1 MESCRKGESK
11 HMHFLSNVNSKKK
24 LNIVEKKRI
33 LEKVHILPIKRRVEN
48 ADSLYRKLQLLINDK
63 CVLYEG
69 FIIGANGEKERVP
82 GGKNTRENLKEDV
95 WETQKE
101 GLTNDKGGRTKNE
114 NHTKNTDLLE
124 RLSGAKEGPCPNE
137 DSWEVADRKES
148 DSHTERKNSSENCT
162 EEDINKTPNNDQI
175 CLHEKCTKDKLTDET
190 SHFKESTDYY
200 AVVNC
205 IPSKGILTRDTLIYT
220 DGKYVDNLK
229 KIHLIIIRDKYYKKY
244 EKKLKKKFF
253 SLKKYLL
260 KKGNQFFNEAMSLI
274 PFPFEHF
281 WSNCTAEKGKRNSTF
296 GGSIRDTVTPHPTTI
311 KRRSF
316 VLEKILLTCLHPY
329 FKKNRT
335 KLFYSGKLLIIN
347 NFSFLV
353 VKIDADV
360 NVGFV
365 DNSTEIFLNADTYDP
380 FRNVHIV
387 PLYDTLPT
395 TYNYD
400 IFTDYIKPYIE
411 RHYLSLFSMHDTFF
425 YKGVQFK
432 IMGIDPMNI
441 KSGRGRITPN
451 TFIYTDGAIKPTFFD
466 VISNESINYIQCL
479 PVEYKPYAVL
489 NILQQ
494 LDADS
499 LLRLF
504 PSTNANLQETA
515 LNEQRI
521 LSHLDKYKY
530 VYRDNTRGDSQG
542 GKMLLDVD
550 MDEPIDGKNK
560 SHNFAYEQCAV
571 CFEYFEN
578 YDKCIKLACL
588 HTYHWKCVKSWFRF
602 NLTCPCCRR
611 ELIL

>member
-1 MESCRKGESK
+1 MESCRRGESK

-24 LNIVEKKRI
+24 LNIVEKKSI
-33 LEKVHILPIKRRVEN
+33 LEKVHILPIKRKVEN
-48 ADSLYRKLQLLINDK
+48 ADPLYRELQLMINDK

-69 FIIGANGEKERVP
+69 FIIAANGEKEKVP
-82 GGKNTRENLKEDV
+82 GGGNTRKGMKED
-95 WETQKE
+95 
-101 GLTNDKGGRTKNE
+101 LTNDKAEGATKSE
-114 NHTKNTDLLE
+114 NHITGTNLLE
-124 RLSGAKEGPCPNE
+124 KLSSDKEGTCPNG
-137 DSWEVADRKES
+137 DPWEVAHRKES
-148 DSHTERKNSSENCT
+148 NSYAEKQNSSEKDRKN
-162 EEDINKTPNNDQI
+162 TPSNDHI
-175 CLHEKCTKDKLTDET
+175 CLHEKRNKDKLADET
-190 SHFKESTDYY
+190 SHFKENTDYY
-200 AVVNC
+200 VVVNC

-253 SLKKYLL
+253 SLKKYIL

-274 PFPFEHF
+274 PFSFDHF
-281 WSNCTAEKGKRNSTF
+281 SSKCSSERGKNNSTF
-296 GGSIRDTVTPHPTTI
+296 GVKHGDTVTPRSSTMR
-311 KRRSF
+311 RRSL

-335 KLFYSGKLLIIN
+335 KLFYSGKLLLIN

-365 DNSTEIFLNADTYDP
+365 DNSTEICLNADAYDP

-395 TYNYD
+395 TYNYN
-400 IFTDYIKPYIE
+400 IFADYIKPYIE

-441 KSGRGRITPN
+441 KSGRGRITCN
-451 TFIYTDGAIKPTFFD
+451 TFIYTEGAIKPTFFD

-504 PSTNANLQETA
+504 PSTNANLQESA

-530 VYRDNTRGDSQG
+530 VYKNHTLEEGQG

-550 MDEPIDGKNK
+550 AGEHIDAEKHIDAANK
-560 SHNFAYEQCAV
+560 SDNFAYEQCAV
-571 CFEYFEN
+571 CFEHFQD

-611 ELIL
+611 ELTI

>member
-1 MESCRKGESK
+1 MESCRRGESK
-11 HMHFLSNVNSKKK
+11 HMHFLNNVNSKKK
-24 LNIVEKKRI
+24 LNIVEKKGI
-33 LEKVHILPIKRRVEN
+33 LEKVHILPIKKKGEN
-48 ADSLYRKLQLLINDK
+48 ADALYRKLQLLINEK

-69 FIIGANGEKERVP
+69 FIIAANGEKEKVLRE
-82 GGKNTRENLKEDV
+82 KNTQKNL
-95 WETQKE
+95 KE
-101 GLTNDKGGRTKNE
+101 GLTHDKEGPNE
-114 NHTKNTDLLE
+114 NENNTTSTNLLE
-124 RLSGAKEGPCPNE
+124 ELCNAKEGPCPNE
-137 DSWEVADRKES
+137 DSCEVAHRKES
-148 DSHTERKNSSENCT
+148 NSHTHKKNSNQKDSKN
-162 EEDINKTPNNDQI
+162 TPNNDQI
-175 CLHEKCTKDKLTDET
+175 CLHDKCNKEKSTDET
-190 SHFKESTDYY
+190 SHLKEKTDYY
-200 AVVNC
+200 VVVNC
-205 IPSKGILTRDTLIYT
+205 IPSKGVLTRDTLIYT

-253 SLKKYLL
+253 SLKKYIL

-274 PFPFEHF
+274 PFSFDHF
-281 WSNCTAEKGKRNSTF
+281 SSKCNAEKGKSNSTF
-296 GGSIRDTVTPHPTTI
+296 GGKKGDTVTPQRTTI
-311 KRRSF
+311 KRRSL

-365 DNSTEIFLNADTYDP
+365 DNSTEICLNADTYDP

-400 IFTDYIKPYIE
+400 IFADYIKPYIE

-441 KSGRGRITPN
+441 KYGRGRITCN

-504 PSTNANLQETA
+504 PSTNANLQESA

-530 VYRDNTRGDSQG
+530 IYRNNTREDSQG

-550 MDEPIDGKNK
+550 VEEHIDAKNK
-560 SHNFAYEQCAV
+560 SGNFAYEQCAV
-571 CFEYFEN
+571 CFEYFQN

-611 ELIL
+611 ELII

>member
-1 MESCRKGESK
+1 MESCRRGESK
-11 HMHFLSNVNSKKK
+11 HMHFLNNVNSKKK
-24 LNIVEKKRI
+24 LNIVEKKGI
-33 LEKVHILPIKRRVEN
+33 LEKVHILPIKRKCEN
-48 ADSLYRKLQLLINDK
+48 TNALYRKLQLLINDQ
-63 CVLYEG
+63 CVLNEG
-69 FIIGANGEKERVP
+69 FIIAVNEEKERVP
-82 GGKNTRENLKEDV
+82 EGKNTRQNL
-95 WETQKE
+95 KE
-101 GLTNDKGGRTKNE
+101 GLTNDMEGTNKNE
-114 NHTKNTDLLE
+114 NNTISTNSLEKISSSKEESCKN
-124 RLSGAKEGPCPNE
+124 A
-137 DSWEVADRKES
+137 DSWEVPHRKES
-148 DSHTERKNSSENCT
+148 NNHTPKKSSNEKNSM
-162 EEDINKTPNNDQI
+162 NKPNNDNI
-175 CLHEKCTKDKLTDET
+175 CLNEKCSKEKLTDET
-190 SHFKESTDYY
+190 YHFEESTDYY
-200 AVVNC
+200 VVVNC

-244 EKKLKKKFF
+244 ERKLKKKFF
-253 SLKKYLL
+253 SLKKYIL

-274 PFPFEHF
+274 PFSFDNF
-281 WSNCTAEKGKRNSTF
+281 SSKCNTEKRKCSSSSSTF
-296 GGSIRDTVTPHPTTI
+296 EGKNVDTVTTHRTTT
-311 KRRSF
+311 KRRSL

-365 DNSTEIFLNADTYDP
+365 DNSTEICLNADTYDP

-400 IFTDYIKPYIE
+400 IFADYIKPYIE

-441 KSGRGRITPN
+441 KYGRGRITCN

-504 PSTNANLQETA
+504 PSTNANLQESA

-521 LSHLDKYKY
+521 LNHLDKYKY
-530 VYRDNTRGDSQG
+530 VYRNHTREDNQS

-550 MDEPIDGKNK
+550 VEEQTDAKNK
-560 SHNFAYEQCAV
+560 SSKFAYEQCAV
-571 CFEYFEN
+571 CFESFQN

-588 HTYHWKCVKSWFRF
+588 HTYHWKCVKNWFRF

-611 ELIL
+611 ELII

>member
-1 MESCRKGESK
+1 MESCTRGESK

-24 LNIVEKKRI
+24 LNIVEKKHI
-33 LEKVHILPIKRRVEN
+33 LEKVHILPIKKKVDN
-48 ADSLYRKLQLLINDK
+48 ADALYRKLQLLINDK

-69 FIIGANGEKERVP
+69 FIIAANGEQERITRE
-82 GGKNTRENLKEDV
+82 KNTWKNLKEG
-95 WETQKE
+95 ETPKE
-101 GLTNDKGGRTKNE
+101 QDLTNDKADPSKNE
-114 NHTKNTDLLE
+114 SNTTGKKILE
-124 RLSGAKEGPCPNE
+124 KLNSDQEGPCPNE
-137 DSWEVADRKES
+137 DSLEIAHRKES
-148 DSHTERKNSSENCT
+148 HSHTQKKNSNEKECKN
-162 EEDINKTPNNDQI
+162 TPNNNHI
-175 CLHEKCTKDKLTDET
+175 CVHEKCNKDNVANEISPL
-190 SHFKESTDYY
+190 KECTDYY
-200 AVVNC
+200 VVVNC
-205 IPSKGILTRDTLIYT
+205 IPSKGILTLDTLIYT

-253 SLKKYLL
+253 SLKKYIL
-260 KKGNQFFNEAMSLI
+260 KKGNQIFNEAMSLI
-274 PFPFEHF
+274 PFSFDHL
-281 WSNCTAEKGKRNSTF
+281 SSKSSAEKGKSNRTL
-296 GGSIRDTVTPHPTTI
+296 GAKKGDTSTPHPTTM
-311 KRRSF
+311 KKTSL
-316 VLEKILLTCLHPY
+316 VLEKILVTCLHPY
-329 FKKNRT
+329 FMKNRT
-335 KLFYSGKLLIIN
+335 KLFYTGKLLIIN

-365 DNSTEIFLNADTYDP
+365 DNSTEICLNADTYDP
-380 FRNVHIV
+380 FKNVHIV

-411 RHYLSLFSMHDTFF
+411 RHYLSLFSIHDTFF

-441 KSGRGRITPN
+441 KSGRGRITCN

-504 PSTNANLQETA
+504 PSTNANLQESA

-530 VYRDNTRGDSQG
+530 VYKNHTREDGQG

-550 MDEPIDGKNK
+550 ADEHIDVKNK
-560 SHNFAYEQCAV
+560 SANFAYEQCAV
-571 CFEYFEN
+571 CFEYFQN

-588 HTYHWKCVKSWFRF
+588 HTYHWKCVKSWFKF

-611 ELIL
+611 ELII